1 MLDSTNSKRLVPTGT
16 ENRAVVSEPWRD
28 GIGFAIFLAK
38 VRQLKLMILRL
49 MLVGAAM
56 GWFAGI
62 AYNLVRTPAFSASSE
77 LLISNTTL
85 QLSGPDAVVTQ
96 ILVEN
101 SLIQSAIEM
110 LKSSRV
116 LERVIDRIGLEKVEH
131 ILPESIRERAI
142 DRIGLGDASASKQK
156 DSDAVRR
163 QAALAKLRSNTTV
176 TRVGPSQIISVRG
189 RALTAQDAAR
199 LTNEI
204 AGAFVQEQN
213 DTNAVVTTSAAL
225 RERIKVLGPTA
236 RIISEA
242 APPNAKDGP
251 TPIVA
256 LMLSTAVGGAL
267 GIGSGLAF
275 TLFDRRLRSA
285 EQLVAFTSV
294 ECCGH
299 VPRWKRRNGTR
310 PWARS
315 RLDWVMR
322 SVLRRARSAVLERSG
337 RGPHFVGVTSCRCA
351 EGKTTLA
358 AHLARFLAGEGS
370 RVLLIDASRILSSNM
385 EPATAQGLHEL
396 LRGDAVLDDLI
407 RTEIRPNLDFLASGK
422 VRGNPDMLW
431 GNLVQAIKGQHE
443 CVYDWVILD
452 LPAIAAAVD
461 ARSAG
466 QIVDDLLIVVEW
478 GRTSEA
484 ELEQALRAL
493 GLVRDRVIGTVIN
506 KTPWRAL
513 DSVTLA
519 QSRTAC
525 RSPADTGPKP
535 SNNGR
540 WL

>member
-1 MLDSTNSKRLVPTGT
+1 M
-16 ENRAVVSEPWRD
+16 
-28 GIGFAIFLAK
+28 IF
-38 VRQLKLMILRL
+38 RL

-62 AYNLVRTPAFSASSE
+62 AYNLVRIPAFSASSE
-77 LLISNTTL
+77 LLVSNTTL

-116 LERVIDRIGLEKVEH
+116 LERVIGRIGLENVEH

-142 DRIGLGDASASKQK
+142 DKIGLGDASASKQK
-156 DSDAVRR
+156 DSEFVRR
-163 QAALAKLRSNTTV
+163 QAALARLRSNTTI

-189 RALTAQDAAR
+189 RALTAPDAAR

-251 TPIVA
+251 TLIVA
-256 LMLSTAVGGAL
+256 LILSTAIGAAL
-267 GIGSGLAF
+267 GISAGLAF
-275 TLFDRRLRSA
+275 TLFDRRVRSA
-285 EQLVAFTSV
+285 EQLVAVTSA
-294 ECCGH
+294 ECFGH
-299 VPRWKRRNGTR
+299 LPRWRLRNGTL
-310 PWARS
+310 PWAGS
-315 RLDWVMR
+315 RRDWVIR

-337 RGPHFVGVTSCRCA
+337 RVPHLVGITSCRCA
-351 EGKTTLA
+351 DGKTMLA
-358 AHLARFLAGEGS
+358 AHLARFIASEGSS

-385 EPATAQGLHEL
+385 EPANAQGLHDL
-396 LRGDAVLDDLI
+396 LRGDVGPDDVI

-431 GNLVQAIKGQHE
+431 GNLVRAINGRHE
-443 CVYDWVILD
+443 CVYDWIILD
-452 LPAIAAAVD
+452 LPAIAAGVD

-466 QIVDDLLIVVEW
+466 QIVDDFLIVVEW

-484 ELEQALRAL
+484 ELEQAMCAL
-493 GLVRDRVIGTVIN
+493 GPVRDRIIGTVIN
-506 KTPWRAL
+506 KTPWRLL

-525 RSPADTGPKP
+525 RSWSGTG
-535 SNNGR
+535 S
-540 WL
+540 